1 MLGRF
6 LQAIE
11 FYILILFTLISTFYH
26 LRDIRTTPAVKQRRN
41 RSSSFNNIPAGA
53 SISPELIIPP
63 PRLPSTDF
71 TSLGFDRQTTPATSR
86 RPSTNRQSS
95 SYAVR
100 LSNWIG
106 RRPSQRNE
114 RERDDLFWKQNQ
126 AEKGNSPVDVEVK
139 IPMPFDLS
147 PVESEPSPSYKMPP
161 QAYATVVTD
170 PPPVPRSILAISEQ
184 KISEPVTV
192 PKQARL
198 RFSDDV
204 GQTVD
209 LAPPPSVQYPQAR
222 IESPIFGL
230 NGIVNA
236 QSVADAV
243 ERPISTVEDD
253 PRTFF
258 DDSSRSSGISNLLRQ
273 QEELDKSIAALK
285 LFSTD
290 PSEAASARRS
300 LSAFSDTRR
309 ASSSVKSIESLSNF
323 PVPPWGRASTTSL
336 RTRNTSTETVRQT
349 PPGLPPSS
357 INSSSQTSLGTID
370 RLLAAAAT
378 EPMPTLSVPGHR
390 VSPSVP
396 SSEIGDDLAGPGA
409 SGRINGGG
417 MEITSFIG
425 SE

>member
-11 FYILILFTLISTFYH
+11 FYVLILFTLISTFYH
-26 LRDIRTTPAVKQRRN
+26 LRDIRTTPTVKQRRN

-126 AEKGNSPVDVEVK
+126 AEKGNSPIDVEVK

-184 KISEPVTV
+184 KISEPVAI

-198 RFSDDV
+198 RFPDDV
-204 GQTVD
+204 G
-209 LAPPPSVQYPQAR
+209 
-222 IESPIFGL
+222 
-230 NGIVNA
+230 
-236 QSVADAV
+236 
-243 ERPISTVEDD
+243 
-253 PRTFF
+253 
-258 DDSSRSSGISNLLRQ
+258 
-273 QEELDKSIAALK
+273 
-285 LFSTD
+285 
-290 PSEAASARRS
+290 
-300 LSAFSDTRR
+300 
-309 ASSSVKSIESLSNF
+309 
-323 PVPPWGRASTTSL
+323 
-336 RTRNTSTETVRQT
+336 
-349 PPGLPPSS
+349 
-357 INSSSQTSLGTID
+357 
-370 RLLAAAAT
+370 
-378 EPMPTLSVPGHR
+378 
-390 VSPSVP
+390 
-396 SSEIGDDLAGPGA
+396 
-409 SGRINGGG
+409 
-417 MEITSFIG
+417 
-425 SE
+425 